1 MGAVAMEEYELMK
14 DSKYR
19 VYVSA
24 VDKALKN
31 FEYTSEWADL
41 ISALGKLNKVV
52 LSHMKFPVIPRRIK
66 ISKRLAQCMH
76 PALPSGVH
84 LKALETYDIIF
95 KCMGTNRLSHE
106 LFIYSAGLFPLLGHA
121 AMNVRPSLLTVYET
135 HFVPLGER
143 LRPGLSGFLSGVLP
157 GLEEGSDHFDRTN
170 SLLEKVCDEVGRNHF
185 YGCLW
190 ECLASNS
197 GIRLPAIS
205 FVLSHFN
212 KKQAMED
219 QLYVIGTN
227 IDVMVNALCAAVQDS
242 NVLVQRNALDL
253 LLVGFPMH
261 NSQLVRADMVRLV
274 TAALVAVLRRDMSLN
289 RRLFAW
295 LLGSEVNVSLLN
307 SEHPLVKKSKSCGSP
322 SNTLYFDMYSR
333 EMLIQAIK
341 ITLSQGVGGTS
352 HDVGPYRLLV
362 SLLDK
367 PDIGP
372 VILDDILYEVF
383 RTLYL
388 ACECN
393 ADSTG
398 KTGGSIY
405 RGSQELLKSAN
416 LLFSTLEPCYI
427 WIYAGTLFDEAC
439 ERQTTNEEASLE
451 NERSPKGEVKPVG
464 SGPPDLLEV
473 CTLTEFLLD
482 TVSLETYMDTPSEY
496 LPGLFLHIITQLTQ
510 YCDALLPQEVT
521 RSLQLCAKI
530 LSRIQPSALA
540 NNPDSAK
547 VSTLDL
553 SEEKIQIIIQS
564 DVVKSCS
571 DLSSGQLVRSR
582 ANSDLSE
589 SSRTSKDRSEAKK
602 ASSKMK
608 KSYSARFRSKRP
620 KNSLSN
626 YSVSSPVLLYVAKT
640 DGMERSLAG
649 DKHMDDL
656 SKSAETLS
664 SESISHIGR
673 ESPDIS
679 RCAGPSIECGLNQM
693 DSSLSRYGSSPHN
706 PSVVPEFQIPSK
718 QQSVLEECLRQYE
731 KFYVKFVG
739 GQHVINGRKV
749 CELFQELLVVLPCE
763 TDKIRAEK
771 LECLLYRCLKT
782 SKEEAGS
789 FSDDSSVS
797 SCRCTSLKS
806 KSYESWVHLK
816 SVSVCHQSEQWEEP
830 VKVASSL
837 LVELST
843 FPTYCLPGGSSLI
856 TDEHMELNSFP
867 EWLRVLVVCACWL
880 SSVPALQLVAISTLL
895 DLISLLRSQCEST
908 GVAENEHQG
917 VVAVVMVPLLKPW
930 HVQYLEHHTNVVP
943 VLAHSLW
950 HHLGQLS
957 SEHKVFCVE
966 LLHQLHNVLPGS
978 DAVEN
983 VIGESLTQENV
994 ELRVDAFQ
1002 RFALMWHVGRE
1013 VETKAGINRNLRTFD
1028 KSLLKML
1035 DNLLLVESCPLKLLA
1050 QSWLLHSF
1058 LCGDISRLLDPL
1070 LLMLLDPVT
1079 ARMSV
1084 LHVSIEHS
1092 NTVLTCAMKD
1102 VENGDNLDENSAT
1115 AKIYAV
1121 SSVDGNVIYHVSDST
1136 DQRSIKNQK
1145 IDRRNMTDNPVRAK
1159 RIFAVTT
1166 LVGGGKRKNHYI
1178 TEKNSYIKEHENAFP
1193 LNKPQLQNISV
1204 FVNPF
1209 SSAVTNSNTSNDSVA
1224 EDDLAAMSNGKVA
1237 TAHEHVCN
1245 ATRFHQSKV
1254 GHEMGR
1260 EEKPADI
1267 LESVGKKRSDP
1278 DLSECCSKSEAENQ
1292 RLTKGIES
1300 GSEQY
1305 QEGESFSSTNVNG
1318 GFEMVSGVERRW
1330 PVGDEEA
1337 LGELEESASAEE
1349 FFENDAVSRVDPS
1362 SISIVEEILQD
1373 ILHMVVSQS
1382 AEGREVKGGN
1392 KQYFDV
1398 KSPCKQP
1405 VGIGI
1410 HPFHSHML
1418 LYCGVYDSHR
1428 TLYALSSL
1436 RSILLTN
1443 ARMFLYA
1450 AATTGLANVARSSDL
1465 LILLT
1470 RHRKSVFGRSFHGD
1484 IAASSGEFGTAY
1496 RSSMY
1501 LEALIS
1507 VCLYFARSY
1516 YPNLGQMRLT
1526 QEEIAGNRQVQLAS
1540 AELLMLIC
1548 SELIY
1553 LVRDSGKGFACYIA
1567 DLLSRCKVQKVVLHC
1582 VLSSVYSMKTIASS
1596 QDVHAAKSSLSEEQP
1611 QQRTFTEEIVLFNDP
1626 VVEGNENTGRCK
1638 YRGSDHSEGFQIQLL
1653 RLLLALIMLEHQ
1665 VNCQKGDGETAAVSK
1680 EVMQVSSLSRVPAN
1694 QLKYIGGHVIA
1705 QQPMFLAAIL
1715 SALQQ
1720 DHMRHLHQHWTTMV
1734 ISALPFMVQSLT
1746 HVVMSVVNQLCCNLE
1761 KLSVFYGTSSRCG
1774 ESYKSTPPASCCL
1787 PADYTVTQL
1796 EALTVLCH
1804 YCLLDNTQQLSHAF
1818 SQQLLA
1824 GSGTIHMGI
1833 PGANPG
1839 QIFNNLVHVFMPT
1852 PLQQDPVSKE
1862 KLGQLDPHVTARRTV
1877 LSNMPRI
1884 IASVSALW
1892 QAVLTGNEWEHQS
1905 CVLGSPRVVKHHLLE
1920 FLSPISLHHGTNFLA
1935 AIAVAWQ
1942 ERTEQLI
1949 PVARKVVPTA
1959 SPDQQVLVYLVGAI
1973 RVMPIDTLVQTV
1985 NQVVKQP
1992 PPIQGANKSLSLEVS
2007 VLEFFYCYMQTCSGS
2022 QLAESWSSLV
2032 GLLRDGLT
2040 LTPPAQFLMLAILN
2054 EFVQKCPPLAE
2065 KKDMKDLQDITA
2077 KLVESCAQI
2086 AGACLEQTTW
2096 LRRNLAVRE
2105 EEPAITVGTKEKEG
2119 SGMPCLSAAQ
2129 YSVQAQ
2135 AALAELLAPLLD
2147 VSYGSQEKERVVAL
2161 LIALMY
2167 NITPYLKNHSRRN
2180 VPSFHA
2186 CSQLLASLSGYQYTR
2201 KAWRRDVF
2209 DLLLDPAFFQ
2219 MEASSLPYWK
2229 TIVDNLMTHDNTTF
2243 RDLMSR
2249 VSVAQSGSL
2258 SIFSSREQ
2266 EYEQRAQLLKRLA
2279 FVILCSETDQYH
2291 KYMPEIQ
2298 ERLADSLRLPQVVPS
2313 VQAQV
2318 FLCFRVLLL
2327 RMSPQHV
2334 TSLWP
2339 IIVSEMVQVFLHIEQ
2354 ELSTDTEEFSSHIR
2368 LLSALDSSW
2377 VVNSNNGLD
2386 AHGHP
2391 HWLQLQLAAAKLLD
2405 LAVRLPARQLPQFQM
2420 YRWAFVGASLPA
2432 GPSNTH
2438 SDDEL
2443 PRPDFVPHVMRITRL
2458 MDQKFQTSLPTL
2470 SQSPGRLLLVTSS
2483 IKTLQELHPF
2493 FTALSVYTPSIT
2505 MSDCGQSKAASLSE
2519 LEAVIERDFL
2529 EKLPIR

>member
-1 MGAVAMEEYELMK
+1 MGSVALEEYDLMK

-41 ISALGKLNKVV
+41 ISALGKLNKVL

-170 SLLEKVCDEVGRNHF
+170 SLLEKVCNEVGKSHF

-212 KKQAMED
+212 KRHSMED
-219 QLYVIGTN
+219 QLYVMGTN
-227 IDVMVNALCAAVQDS
+227 IDIMVNALCAAVQDTS
-242 NVLVQRNALDL
+242 VLVQRSALDL

-274 TAALVAVLRRDMSLN
+274 TAALVTILRRDMSLN

-295 LLGSEVNVSLLN
+295 LLGSEVNISLLS
-307 SEHPLVKKSKSCGSP
+307 SEHPLSKKSKSTEPSGS
-322 SNTLYFDMYSR
+322 NLYFDMYSR

-341 ITLSQGVGGTS
+341 ITLSQGVGDIP
-352 HDVGPYRLLV
+352 HDLRPYRLLV

-372 VILDDILYEVF
+372 VILDDILFEVF

-388 ACECN
+388 ACE
-393 ADSTG
+393 
-398 KTGGSIY
+398 GSDEGSMKVNGTNNNK
-405 RGSQELLKSAN
+405 GSQELLKCAN

-439 ERQTTNEEASLE
+439 ERQTTNKEKV
-451 NERSPKGEVKPVG
+451 SPEHEPSVKGEVKPVG
-464 SGPPDLLEV
+464 SGPPNLMEV
-473 CTLTEFLLD
+473 CILTEFLLD
-482 TVSLETYMDTPSEY
+482 AVSLETYMDAPSEH
-496 LPGLFLHIITQLTQ
+496 LPGLFLHIVTQLTQ
-510 YCDALLPQEVT
+510 YCDALLPQEVA

-530 LSRIQPSALA
+530 LFRVQPLALA
-540 NNPDSAK
+540 NQSESAK

-553 SEEKIQIIIQS
+553 TEEKIQFSIQS
-564 DVVKSCS
+564 DIAKSCS
-571 DLSSGQLVRSR
+571 DMSERSR

-589 SSRTSKDRSEAKK
+589 SSKVSKDKSDEKK
-602 ASSKMK
+602 SSKMK
-608 KSYSARFRSKRP
+608 KSYSAKFRSKHA

-626 YSVSSPVLLYVAKT
+626 YSISSPVLLSVVRN
-640 DGMERSLAG
+640 DGIERNHIEE
-649 DKHMDDL
+649 DITK
-656 SKSAETLS
+656 S
-664 SESISHIGR
+664 SEFIAHVER
-673 ESPDIS
+673 ESPEIES
-679 RCAGPSIECGLNQM
+679 RSAGPSFECWLNQV
-693 DSSLSRYGSSPHN
+693 DGDVGRCSSSLTIPTI
-706 PSVVPEFQIPSK
+706 PSVMPEFQIPSK
-718 QQSVLEECLRQYE
+718 QQSVLQQCLRQYE

-739 GQHVINGRKV
+739 GQKVINGRKI

-763 TDKIRAEK
+763 TTEIRAAK
-771 LECLLYRCLKT
+771 LEQLLYRCLKGNEEESST
-782 SKEEAGS
+782 SLQAS
-789 FSDDSSVS
+789 
-797 SCRCTSLKS
+797 RCTSLKS
-806 KSYESWVHLK
+806 SNYESWVQLK
-816 SVSVCHQSEQWEEP
+816 SVTVCQSEQWEEP
-830 VKVASSL
+830 MKVASSL

-843 FPTYCLPGGSSLI
+843 FPTYYLPSGSSPAE
-856 TDEHMELNSFP
+856 DEPMELTSFP
-867 EWLRVLVVCACWL
+867 EWLQVLVVCACWL
-880 SSVPALQLVAISTLL
+880 STVPALQLVAISTLL
-895 DLISLLRSQCEST
+895 DLISVLRSQCEST
-908 GVAENEHQG
+908 ESGHQG
-917 VVAVVMVPLLKPW
+917 VVSVVMVPLLKPW

-943 VLAHSLW
+943 VLANSLW
-950 HHLGQLS
+950 HHLGQLQ
-957 SEHKVFCVE
+957 SEHKVQCVE
-966 LLHQLHNVLPGS
+966 LLHQLHNVLPSS

-983 VIGESLTQENV
+983 VIGESLTE
-994 ELRVDAFQ
+994 ESIERRVDAFQ
-1002 RFALMWHVGRE
+1002 RFSLLWHIGRE

-1035 DNLLLVESCPLKLLA
+1035 DNLQLAESCPLKLQA
-1050 QSWLLHSF
+1050 QSWLLHS
-1058 LCGDISRLLDPL
+1058 LLRGDISRLLDPL
-1070 LLMLLDPVT
+1070 FYMLLDPVT

-1092 NTVLTCAMKD
+1092 NTVLTRAVKD
-1102 VENGDNLDENSAT
+1102 ADNGDLQDENSAT
-1115 AKIYAV
+1115 AKIYAI

-1136 DQRSIKNQK
+1136 DQRKIKRK
-1145 IDRRNMTDNPVRAK
+1145 EGRRKVTSNPVRAK

-1166 LVGGGKRKNHYI
+1166 LVGGGKRENHYI
-1178 TEKNSYIKEHENAFP
+1178 TEKNSYIKELEHSVSVNRHAS
-1193 LNKPQLQNISV
+1193 QNISV

-1209 SSAVTNSNTSNDSVA
+1209 SSNTNNSNTSNDSA
-1224 EDDLAAMSNGKVA
+1224 TEDDSSGKISA
-1237 TAHEHVCN
+1237 AHECIRN
-1245 ATRFHQSKV
+1245 ATRFQQNKKESEV
-1254 GHEMGR
+1254 GR

-1267 LESVGKKRSDP
+1267 LGSNP
-1278 DLSECCSKSEAENQ
+1278 DLSDSVSKFEAGNR
-1292 RLTKGIES
+1292 RLKKRI
-1300 GSEQY
+1300 
-1305 QEGESFSSTNVNG
+1305 GEVYDGNDEPGNSSSDSNVNNIGLEDMQRWSG
-1318 GFEMVSGVERRW
+1318 G
-1330 PVGDEEA
+1330 EE
-1337 LGELEESASAEE
+1337 ELEESTAADEYFGTSST
-1349 FFENDAVSRVDPS
+1349 NSGLDSSSVSV
-1362 SISIVEEILQD
+1362 VEEILHD
-1373 ILHMVVSQS
+1373 VLHMVVSQC
-1382 AEGREVKGGN
+1382 ADDKHMKHEN
-1392 KQYFDV
+1392 KQHLDV
-1398 KSPCKQP
+1398 KSPGKQSM
-1405 VGIGI
+1405 GIGV
-1410 HPFHSHML
+1410 HQLHSHML

-1436 RSILLTN
+1436 HSILMTN
-1443 ARMFLYA
+1443 ARMFLCA
-1450 AATTGLANVARSSDL
+1450 AATTGLANVAARSSGL
-1465 LILLT
+1465 LVLLA
-1470 RHRKSVFGRSFHGD
+1470 RHRKSVFGRNFHGD
-1484 IAASSGEFGTAY
+1484 INASSGEFGTTY

-1501 LEALIS
+1501 LEVLIS

-1553 LVRDSGKGFACYIA
+1553 IVRDSGKGFACYLA
-1567 DLLSRCKVQKVVLHC
+1567 DLMSRCKVQKVVLHC
-1582 VLSSVYSMKTIASS
+1582 VLSSVYNMRSIATS
-1596 QDVHAAKSSLSEEQP
+1596 QEAKSFSSEDPP
-1611 QQRTFTEEIVLFNDP
+1611 QQRTFTEEIVYFNDP
-1626 VVEGNENTGRCK
+1626 VMDGNENAARCK

-1653 RLLLALIMLEHQ
+1653 RLLLGLIMLEHQ
-1665 VNCQKGDGETAAVSK
+1665 VNCQKGDGETPTSSK
-1680 EVMQVSSLSRVPAN
+1680 ETTQQNTSSLSRTPAN
-1694 QLKYIGGHVIA
+1694 QLKYIAGHMIP

-1720 DHMRHLHQHWTTMV
+1720 DHMRHLHQHWTTLV
-1734 ISALPFMVQSLT
+1734 TSSLPFMGQSLT
-1746 HVVMSVVNQLCCNLE
+1746 HVVMSVVNQLCCNVE
-1761 KLSVFYGTSSRCG
+1761 KLSTFYGTRSKSSV
-1774 ESYKSTPPASCCL
+1774 PLAASCCL
-1787 PADYTVTQL
+1787 PADYTVTQM

-1804 YCLLDNTQQLSHAF
+1804 YCLLDSTQQLSHAF
-1818 SQQLLA
+1818 SQQLMA

-1839 QIFNNLVHVFMPT
+1839 QIFNNLIHVFMPT
-1852 PLQQDPVSKE
+1852 PLQQDPASKD
-1862 KLGQLDPHVTARRTV
+1862 KPGQLDHHVTARRTV
-1877 LSNMPRI
+1877 LSNLPRI
-1884 IASVSALW
+1884 IASISALW
-1892 QAVLTGNEWEHQS
+1892 QAVMTGNEWEHQS

-1942 ERTEQLI
+1942 ERREQQHSLL
-1949 PVARKVVPTA
+1949 PRKVVPTA
-1959 SPDQQVLVYLVGAI
+1959 SVDQHVLVYLVGAI

-1985 NQVVKQP
+1985 HQVVKQP
-1992 PPIQGANKSLSLEVS
+1992 PPIQGAKKDLALEVS
-2007 VLEFFYCYMQTCSGS
+2007 VLELFYCYMQTCSGS
-2022 QLAESWSSLV
+2022 QIAESWGSLI
-2032 GLLRDGLT
+2032 GLLKDGLT
-2040 LTPPAQFLMLAILN
+2040 LTPPAQFLILAILN

-2105 EEPAITVGTKEKEG
+2105 EEPATIPGNKEKEG
-2119 SGMPCLSAAQ
+2119 SGPSSLSAAQ

-2135 AALAELLAPLLD
+2135 AVLAELLAPLLD

-2161 LIALMY
+2161 LTALMY
-2167 NITPYLKNHSRRN
+2167 NITPYLKNHTRRN

-2186 CSQLLASLSGYQYTR
+2186 CSQLLASLSSYQYTR

-2209 DLLLDPAFFQ
+2209 DLLLDPSLFQ
-2219 MEASSLPYWK
+2219 MEVNCLSYWR

-2249 VSVAQSGSL
+2249 VTMAQSGSL

-2339 IIVSEMVQVFLHIEQ
+2339 IIISEMVQVFLHIEQ

-2377 VVNSNNGLD
+2377 VVNSNNGLH

-2405 LAVRLPARQLPQFQM
+2405 MAILLPAHRLPQFQM
-2420 YRWAFVGASLPA
+2420 YRWAFVGAAQSCGL
-2432 GPSNTH
+2432 NNNQME
-2438 SDDEL
+2438 DEM
-2443 PRPDFVPHVMRITRL
+2443 PRSPDFVPHVMRIARL
-2458 MDQKFQTSLPTL
+2458 MDQKFQDSVPPIP
-2470 SQSPGRLLLVTSS
+2470 SRSMGQLLLVNSS
-2483 IKTLQELHPF
+2483 IKSLQELHQF
-2493 FTALSVYTPSIT
+2493 FTALSVYSPTIT
-2505 MSDCGQSKAASLSE
+2505 MADSAVSLSE
-2519 LEAVIERDFL
+2519 FEAVIERDFL
-2529 EKLPIR
+2529 ENLPTR